1 MQREKRDEIRRK
13 RTMEPDPRKEKAD
26 QILKHTGWKG

>member
-1 MQREKRDEIRRK
+1 MKREKREAKK
-13 RTMEPDPRKEKAD
+13 RARSGEPDPRVEKAE

>member
-1 MQREKRDEIRRK
+1 MKREKREEKHRA
-13 RTMEPDPRKEKAD
+13 RTLEPDPRKEKAE